1 MEPLKGIFVP
11 KSGHISSHLVIRTER
26 TIWYSIRAN
35 QALIGIPLAPSLL
48 GKTIFKERRCRYIY
62 YLLVHLLQQEQAVL
76 LMDMFSS
83 VDDKLLFGNA
93 VYSANVAKTP
103 KPSVYRLQTLL
114 FGLSS
119 NIKGK
124 WELKSPLLDCHGFP
138 LQIASIDPQAARYKR
153 AACIPFLTG

>member
-1 MEPLKGIFVP
+1 M
-11 KSGHISSHLVIRTER
+11 
-26 TIWYSIRAN
+26 
-35 QALIGIPLAPSLL
+35 SL
-48 GKTIFKERRCRYIY
+48 YIY
-62 YLLVHLLQQEQAVL
+62 ILLVYLLQQERAVL

-83 VDDKLLFGNA
+83 VDDKLLFGS
-93 VYSANVAKTP
+93 VYLAKAAKTP
-103 KPSVYRLQTLL
+103 KPSIYRLQTLL

-124 WELKSPLLDCHGFP
+124 WKLKSPLFDCHGFP